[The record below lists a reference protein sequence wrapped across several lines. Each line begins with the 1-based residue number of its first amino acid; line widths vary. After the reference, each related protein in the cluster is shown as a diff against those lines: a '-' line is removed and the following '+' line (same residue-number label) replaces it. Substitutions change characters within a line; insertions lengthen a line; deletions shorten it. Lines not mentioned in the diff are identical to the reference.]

1 MVTCKQ
7 SSKEIAGG
15 KWTIVNMRGVSM
27 KDFWTW
33 VKTDTI
39 GYDRH
44 PYLAIDK
51 CVNFDRGL

>member
-1 MVTCKQ
+1 MTCKQ

-15 KWTIVNMRGVSM
+15 KWTIGNMRGVSM